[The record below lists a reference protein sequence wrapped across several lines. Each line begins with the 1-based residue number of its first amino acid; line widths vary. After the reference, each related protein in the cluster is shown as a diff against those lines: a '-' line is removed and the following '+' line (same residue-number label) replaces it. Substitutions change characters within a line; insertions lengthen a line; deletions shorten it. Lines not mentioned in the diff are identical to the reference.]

1 MPEVQVVFYAEQDG
15 SAPVLD
21 WLDGLPPKV
30 RDKFIVRIERL
41 ADPGNELRRPEA
53 DLLRDGVYELRVGHM
68 RVNYRLL
75 YFFHGRA
82 AVLSHG
88 LKKKPKSLRLT
99 SSGRWREREPSHR
112 HPRSTHTRSKEVR
125 HHD

>member
-41 ADPGNELRRPEA
+41 ADLGNELRRPEA

-88 LKKKPKSLRLT
+88 LKKEAKVPPADI
-99 SSGRWREREPSHR
+99 ERTLARKRAFASAPQK
-112 HPRSTHTRSKEVR
+112 HTYEE
-125 HHD
+125 